1 MKKIFL
7 LGAIFTPLLFFALP
21 VYACETPVLKPGD
34 PLPPPPP
41 PRVLGWHE
49 INIDENTEGYT
60 LVRVAPG
67 DTCGPRKH
75 YIKNEVLYGA
85 AVGTVGVGVA
95 GILVCAL
102 WLFLMRKRRAKK

>member
-7 LGAIFTPLLFFALP
+7 LGAILTYALFSSLP

-41 PRVLGWHE
+41 PRVLEWHE

-75 YIKNEVLYGA
+75 YIKNEVLYGT
-85 AVGTVGVGVA
+85 AVGTVGVGAV
-95 GILVCAL
+95 GILVCGL
-102 WLFLMRKRRAKK
+102 SLFFMRKKRTKV